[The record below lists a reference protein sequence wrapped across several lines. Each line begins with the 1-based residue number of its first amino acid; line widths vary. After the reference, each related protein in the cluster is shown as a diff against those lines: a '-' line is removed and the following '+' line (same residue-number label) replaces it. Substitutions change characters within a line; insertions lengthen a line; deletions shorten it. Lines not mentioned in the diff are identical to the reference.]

1 MWHTLDKLTVGGCM
15 CICPFSVSTTY
26 LQYNLGKFI
35 IYLQEMYHVK
45 KKKTKIDH
53 LKITKKSYN
62 ILFFFFFTRHRPCKN
77 TFKRHWQ
84 REQKFNSI
92 TTKMHQ
98 PFLGYSL
105 IFLLLSLSFPS
116 GGWSTEIVFPRFSSF
131 SFVQLNASYL

>member
-1 MWHTLDKLTVGGCM
+1 MWHTLDKLTVWGYM

-45 KKKTKIDH
+45 KKDKNRPFKNYKKI
-53 LKITKKSYN
+53 LQYTY
-62 ILFFFFFTRHRPCKN
+62 FFFTRHRPCKKK

-92 TTKMHQ
+92 AIKMHQ

-116 GGWSTEIVFPRFSSF
+116 GGWSTEIVFPHFSSF